1 MHTCLPTFAAHLP
14 SAAWGGAA
22 IDAGIHALLGASP
35 LAKVA
40 LGDGFGR
47 DLSAEGAHWERFRA
61 ELGAADGT
69 AMLDVGKLYTE
80 SVLLLRAI
88 AASDTSVEA
97 AEVLTLAPATAGDLS
112 ALPPHSE
119 LSAHAMSQGGVVI
132 LREPRSSMTAVVA
145 IPPARTEHVWNV
157 RLFSEVPM
165 APQAPSISHATAELT
180 DSVHGAAEIIAAS
193 SGAFRA
199 GEGSAPAMPE
209 NMPTDLPSAFGGR
222 AAQLIE
228 RADTIENIRMMANA
242 AESRRGAPAEQQP
255 ALWKLQSAVNL
266 ARRAAVSGFA
276 AEQLEQFRARSGSAN
291 SPAYRDPNAQ
301 SWAN

>member
-97 AEVLTLAPATAGDLS
+97 AEVLTLAPATAGDLLDRL
-112 ALPPHSE
+112 ATAGAGLLEATLDGIEAGTLRAEPQ
-119 LSAHAMSQGGVVI
+119 SQDGVSYAGKLTVEDARVKWTDPAQAVDRHI
-132 LREPRSSMTAVVA
+132 RSVTPAPGAWTTFGDNRVKIGTARIA
-145 IPPARTEHVWNV
+145 DN
-157 RLFSEVPM
+157 SEVEAVGLDEPL
-165 APQAPSISHATAELT
+165 APGQLCWGKRVFLVGTASTPIVVEKLQPP
-180 DSVHGAAEIIAAS
+180 GKK
-193 SGAFRA
+193 
-199 GEGSAPAMPE
+199 
-209 NMPTDLPSAFGGR
+209 
-222 AAQLIE
+222 
-228 RADTIENIRMMANA
+228 MMNA
-242 AESRRGAPAEQQP
+242 LDWARGARLVEG
-255 ALWKLQSAVNL
+255 AVF
-266 ARRAAVSGFA
+266 G
-276 AEQLEQFRARSGSAN
+276 
-291 SPAYRDPNAQ
+291 
-301 SWAN
+301 